1 MARNGLGPTVTGTI
15 ALCLG
20 QGGCTLTSL
29 DLSDNPLG
37 YSAKNGGIA
46 RDAGLDLKIGLRT
59 SSTLAFL
66 DLSQSTLQPSEMVCF
81 IECIFSRTR
90 ESCIISN
97 KCTFPNAP

>member
-1 MARNGLGPTVTGTI
+1 MSRNGLGPTVTGTL

-37 YSAKNGGIA
+37 YSAKNGGFA
-46 RDAGLDLKIGLRT
+46 RDAGLDLKLGLRT

-66 DLSQSTLQPSEMVCF
+66 DLSQSTLQPSEMVGYMNSF
-81 IECIFSRTR
+81 IYLPTENIFV
-90 ESCIISN
+90 I
-97 KCTFPNAP
+97 